1 MILLLVLTT
10 LMADQRVTPQT
21 VVSQDPAAA
30 VLAQAN
36 VERRRAG
43 LDTLERH
50 EALDRA
56 AREHAAELARRNTLD
71 HASIDPARKTMELRV
86 ELAGVVSF
94 RRLGENLAFSS
105 HPAPPLHELV
115 VSLWLDSQ
123 GHRENLLERRF
134 DRAGTGVARA
144 ENGTWYVVQLYG
156 SGIRTR

>member
-1 MILLLVLTT
+1 MIVLLVITT
-10 LMADQRVTPQT
+10 LITDLCATPQP
-21 VVSQDPAAA
+21 VVAQDPAAA

-56 AREHAAELARRNTLD
+56 AREHAEELARRNTLD
-71 HASIDPARKTMELRV
+71 HTSIDPARATMEQRI

-105 HPAPPLHELV
+105 HRAVPLHELV
-115 VSLWLDSQ
+115 VSLWLDSE

-144 ENGTWYVVQLYG
+144 ANGTWYVVQLYG